1 MENGRV
7 IQNSVKKTTIVP
19 INITITSLAKKYK
32 YGHEGIR
39 GEEPVEYGPLKHHHL
54 ILIIEP

>member
-7 IQNSVKKTTIVP
+7 IQNSVKKITVASISITT
-19 INITITSLAKKYK
+19 TSLAKKYK